1 VKIWKLWLLCIF
13 SVLLLFP
20 IAGLA
25 QASLQRLHSHV
36 RSAVSSG
43 TAILISPLPPSQ
55 QMDLALVLPLRNQA
69 ELTSLLGR
77 LYDPSSPDYRHFL
90 SVAQFTSEF
99 GPMAADYQAVVDF
112 ARANGFAV
120 TASPANRLIVPI
132 RGTAAQIESAFHVGM
147 NVYRHPTEDRTF
159 YSPDREPSLDLNI
172 QVAHIS
178 GLNNFSIPRPMI
190 IRPQAELPM
199 ADVTGSG
206 PGGAYLASDMRAAY
220 YGGTT
225 LTGVGQSV
233 GLLEFDG
240 YNLSDVNLTF
250 SSAGQSYGVPVNNV
264 LLDGATGGQSQP
276 DAEPVLDIVEAIGMA
291 PELNQVRVYIGAGQD
306 DANILNSMASENI
319 AKQLSCSWGW
329 LPEDPSTDDVFFQEF
344 AAQGQSFFT
353 SSGDDGAFDAA
364 ISPYFYP
371 QEDAYVTAVGGTH
384 LTTNG
389 AGGPWASES
398 AWNSADSTTGAQSA
412 GSGGGISPD
421 GISIPSWQAGVASSS
436 NAGSTTLRNV
446 PDVAMEGD
454 FDNYVCVGGGCS
466 ENFAGTSFAAP
477 RWAGFMALVNQQA
490 VEAGNAP
497 QGGIGFLNPAIYLIG
512 EGSSYGKNFHDITQ
526 GNNDTENQP
535 VWFNAVTGYDLVTG
549 WGSANGQDL
558 IDTLAGPQA
567 PGFWIVS
574 SLSTVPLPLGASAT
588 TTITVAD
595 AGGFDGSVHLAV
607 TSALP
612 SGVTASWGTNP
623 TSGTSVLTLTAS
635 SSATGGTTNLTIT
648 GTSGSLTA
656 TTNISVVVHAPDF
669 VLSASPYNVGITP
682 GNSGTAT
689 ITVTPQ
695 YGFSGNVSLA
705 VSGLP
710 SGVTASW
717 GTNPTSGTSV
727 LTLAASSSAA
737 GGTTSLTVTGTSGAL
752 KATTMIALTINA
764 PTFTLYVPGSLS
776 LGQGASSGTT
786 VEVNPLNGFTGN
798 VILSASGLPS
808 GVTASFSPSSI
819 TGYQESALT
828 LTASAT
834 AAVGQYTITIAGT
847 SGALTETSTFALT
860 IGAPSFTLSSNT
872 LNIGQGTSGST
883 SVSVNPLFGFVGGV
897 NLAVS
902 GLPSGVTASFSPN
915 PTVGNSLLTLVVS
928 SSANIGTTTLTIT
941 GTSGKLTA
949 TTTLSLVVAV
959 PTFTLSAGS
968 MSLGQGSSATTYIYI
983 NPLNGFAGGVS
994 LSASG
999 LPSGVTASFSPNPTT
1014 GYSTLILTASS
1025 SATVGQYNVTITG
1038 KSGAVTAATTFALAI
1053 GAPSFT
1059 LSAGNLS
1066 LGQGTSNTSYISV
1079 TPQNGFAGSVTL
1091 SASGLPSGVTAS
1103 FSPNPTTESNLLTL
1117 TASSSAT
1124 VGQYNVTITG
1134 KSGALTET
1142 TTFALAIAAPSFTIS
1157 AASLSLGQGIS
1168 STNYVN
1174 VNPLNGFTGSVT
1186 LSASGLPGGVTA
1198 FFSPN
1203 PTTTGYNN
1211 TLTLTASSSAAAGQY
1226 NVTIT
1231 GKSGA
1236 LTETTTFALTIGT
1249 PSFTLS
1255 AGSVSLGQGT
1265 FGTSYVNVNSLN
1277 GFTGS
1282 VTLSASGLPSGV
1294 TASFSPNP
1302 TTGYNNTLTLTAS
1315 NSAAVGQYNVSIT
1328 GTAGNQT
1335 ASTTLVLTV
1344 SAPTFTLSANGLNI
1358 GQGASGTNY
1367 VNVNLLNGFTGS
1379 VTLSASGLPSGVTA
1393 SFSPNPTTGYNNTLT
1408 LTASGS
1414 AAVGQYNVIVTGKSG
1429 NQTVTTTFPLG
1440 IFAPNFT
1447 LSGGSLSLGQGTSGT
1462 TYVNVTPLNGFSGS
1476 VTLSASGLPS
1486 GVTASFSPNPTT
1498 GSSTVA
1504 LTASSSAS
1512 LGQYNVTITGT
1523 SGNQTATTTVLL
1535 TVSVPTFTLSAGSL
1549 NIGQGTSGTSYIS
1562 VYPQNG
1568 FIGNVTLSASGLPT
1582 GVTASF
1588 SPNPTTGSSTVAL
1601 TASSSAS
1608 LGQYNVTITG
1618 KSGNQTVTTILPLAV
1633 FVPNFTLSASSASI
1647 GQGSSGTTYVNV
1659 SALNGFTGSVT
1670 LSASGLPSGVT
1681 ASFSPNP
1688 TTGYS
1693 NMLTLTANSSATLGQ
1708 YNVTITGKSGNQTT
1722 STTLALTVSAPAFA
1736 LSAGSLDIGQ
1746 GASGTTYINVNPLNG
1761 FTGNVTLSASGLPNG
1776 VTVSFSPNPT
1786 NGSSTV
1792 TLTASS
1798 SASLGQ
1804 YNVTI
1809 AGKSGNQT
1817 ATTVLTLGVYVP
1829 TFTLS
1834 NYSYGLNIGQGSSG
1848 TTYIYMSPSYGFTG
1862 SVTLSASG
1870 LPSGVTASFSPNPT
1884 TGYSNMLTLT
1894 ANSSA
1899 ALGQYNVTITGTSG
1913 NQTATTV
1920 VTFGIYVPT
1929 FTISSNNLNIGQG
1942 SSGTTYIYVN
1952 PLNGFAG
1959 SVTLSASGL
1968 PGGVTASFAP
1978 NPISTGGST
1987 LTLTASSSAALG
1999 QYNVTITGKS
2009 GNQTTTSVL
2018 SLGIYVPTFTL
2029 SNYSYGLNIGQG
2041 SSGTAYINMNPSY
2054 GFAGSVTLSASGLPS
2069 GVTASFSPN
2078 PTTGTSMVTFAAS
2091 SSAILGQYNV
2101 TITGTS
2107 GNQTATTPVTLG
2119 VYVPTFTVSAGSL
2132 NIGQGTSS
2140 TTYVSVNPLNG
2151 FTGNVTLSAS
2161 GLPSGVTASFSPNPS
2176 TGNSMVTLIASSS
2189 ASLGQYNVAIT
2200 GISGSQSATT
2210 VLTLGVYVPTFTLTN
2225 YLYGLSIGQGASGTA
2240 DISVNPS
2247 YGFNG
2252 NVTMSA
2258 SGLPSGVTASFSPN
2272 PATVFGTTLTLTA
2285 SSSAPVGQYTVTI
2298 TGTYGNQTAITT
2310 FAVTIGVPTFT
2321 LTNYI
2326 SGLSIGQ
2333 GTSNTTYIYMSP
2345 SYGFTGSVTLS
2356 ASGLPSGVTASFSPN
2371 PTTAYGNALT
2381 LTAAGYATPG
2391 QSTVTVTGTAGNQT
2405 ASTTFPL
2412 TVTAST
2418 TSGLQFIPITP
2429 CRIAD
2434 TRNANGAFGGPEL
2447 AAAATRI
2454 FDVPQSACGIPST
2467 AVAYSLN
2474 VTVVPIASLGYLS
2487 IWPAGEAQPVVSTLN
2502 SGDGRVKANAT
2513 ITPAGTNGGVSV
2525 YASDATQFVLDIDGY
2540 FVQAGTST
2548 SDLEF
2553 FPLTPCRIADTRN
2566 ATGSLGGPSL
2576 TGNTARSFPV
2586 QSTSCGIPS
2595 SAQAYSLNV
2604 TAVPHSS
2611 LGFLSLWPSGEA
2623 QPVVSTLNALTGAV
2637 TANAAIVPAGTGGDI
2652 SVLVSDASDVILDV
2666 NGYFAP
2672 PAAGGL
2678 SLYTVAPCR
2687 AIDTRGSSMAFDGT
2701 LTVPIHGSAC
2711 APPATAQ
2718 AYVLN
2723 ATALPVTSLSYLTL
2737 SVAGG
2742 AQPDVSTLN
2751 ATDGAVT
2758 SNMAIVPT
2766 TNGSVDA
2773 FSTDSTQLIL
2783 DLSSYFAP

>member
-13 SVLLLFP
+13 PVLLLFP
-20 IAGLA
+20 IAGIA

-36 RSAVSSG
+36 RPAVSSG
-43 TAILISPLPPSQ
+43 AAALVSPLPPSQ
-55 QMDLALVLPLRNQA
+55 QLDLTLVLPLRNQA
-69 ELTSLLGR
+69 ELSSLLAR

-90 SVAQFTSEF
+90 NVAQFTSEF
-99 GPMAADYQAVVDF
+99 GPTVEDYQAVVDF

-120 TASPANRLIVPI
+120 TASPVNRLIVPI
-132 RGTAAQIESAFHVGM
+132 RGTAAKIETAFHVEM
-147 NVYRHPTEDRTF
+147 NLYRHPTEDRTF
-159 YSPDREPSLDLNI
+159 YSPDREPSIDLSI
-172 QVAHIS
+172 PVAHIS
-178 GLNNFSIPRPMI
+178 GLNNFSIPRPMV

-199 ADVTGSG
+199 ADISGSG
-206 PGGAYLASDMRAAY
+206 PGGSYLASDMRAAY

-225 LTGVGQSV
+225 LAGAGQSV
-233 GLLEFDG
+233 GLFEFDG
-240 YNLSDVNLTF
+240 YDLSDVNLTF
-250 SSAGQSYGVPVNNV
+250 SSAGQSYSVPVNNV

-291 PELNQVRVYIGAGQD
+291 PELSQVRVYIGTGQD

-364 ISPYFYP
+364 ISPFFYP

-384 LTTNG
+384 LATNG
-389 AGGPWASES
+389 AGGSWASES
-398 AWNSADSTTGAQSA
+398 AWNSAGSTTGAQSA

-421 GISIPSWQAGVASSS
+421 GISIPSWQAGVANSS

-454 FDNYVCVGGGCS
+454 FDNYVCVGGGCF

-512 EGSSYGKNFHDITQ
+512 EGSSYGKDFHDITQ

-635 SSATGGTTNLTIT
+635 SSAAPGTTTVTIT

-656 TTNISVVVHAPDF
+656 TANISVAVHGPDF
-669 VLSASPYNVGITP
+669 VLSALPRNLGIIP
-682 GNSGTAT
+682 GNSGTST

-705 VSGLP
+705 ASGLP

-727 LTLAASSSAA
+727 LTLAASSSAP
-737 GGTTSLTVTGTSGAL
+737 GGTSNLTITGTSGTL
-752 KATTMIALTINA
+752 KAITTIALTINA
-764 PTFTLYVPGSLS
+764 PTFTLYSPGSVS
-776 LGQGASSGTT
+776 LGQGATSGTS
-786 VEVNPLNGFTGN
+786 VGVDPLNGFTGN
-798 VILSASGLPS
+798 VSLSASGLPS
-808 GVTASFSPSSI
+808 GVTASFSPNSI
-819 TGYQESALT
+819 TGYQDSTVT
-828 LTASAT
+828 LTASAS
-834 AAVGQYTITIAGT
+834 AAVGQYTITITGI
-847 SGALTETSTFALT
+847 SGALTETTTFALT
-860 IGAPSFTLSSNT
+860 IGAPSFTLSSNA
-872 LNIGQGTSGST
+872 LSIGQGASGST
-883 SVSVNPLFGFVGGV
+883 SVSVNPLFGFAGGV

-902 GLPSGVTASFSPN
+902 GLPSGVTASFSPT
-915 PTVGNSLLTLVVS
+915 PTVGNSVLTLVAS
-928 SSANIGTTTLTIT
+928 SSASIGTSTLTIT

-949 TTTLSLVVAV
+949 TTTLSLAVAV
-959 PTFTLSAGS
+959 PTFTISADS
-968 MSLGQGSSATTYIYI
+968 VSLGQGSSSTNYITV
-983 NPLNGFAGGVS
+983 NPLNGF
-994 LSASG
+994 
-999 LPSGVTASFSPNPTT
+999 T
-1014 GYSTLILTASS
+1014 
-1025 SATVGQYNVTITG
+1025 
-1038 KSGAVTAATTFALAI
+1038 
-1053 GAPSFT
+1053 
-1059 LSAGNLS
+1059 
-1066 LGQGTSNTSYISV
+1066 
-1079 TPQNGFAGSVTL
+1079 GSVTL

-1103 FSPNPTTESNLLTL
+1103 FSPSPTTG
-1117 TASSSAT
+1117 AS
-1124 VGQYNVTITG
+1124 
-1134 KSGALTET
+1134 
-1142 TTFALAIAAPSFTIS
+1142 
-1157 AASLSLGQGIS
+1157 
-1168 STNYVN
+1168 
-1174 VNPLNGFTGSVT
+1174 
-1186 LSASGLPGGVTA
+1186 
-1198 FFSPN
+1198 
-1203 PTTTGYNN
+1203 

-1236 LTETTTFALTIGT
+1236 LTATTTFALTIAAPTFTLSAGDLSLGQGT
-1249 PSFTLS
+1249 SGTTYFGVTPVNGFTGSVTLSASGLPSGVTASFSPNPTTAGYNNTLTLTASSSAAVGQYNGTITGKSGALTVTTTFALTIAAPSFTLS
-1255 AGSVSLGQGT
+1255 AGSLSLGQGT
-1265 FGTSYVNVNSLN
+1265 SGTTYFNVNPLN

-1315 NSAAVGQYNVSIT
+1315 SSAAVGQYNVTITGKSGALTETTTFALTIGAPSFTLSANNLSLGQGTSGTTYVSVNSLNGFTGSVTLSASGLPNGVTASFSPNPATGYNNALTLTASSSAAAGLYNVTIT
-1328 GTAGNQT
+1328 GTSGSQT
-1335 ASTTLVLTV
+1335 ASTTLMLTV
-1344 SAPTFTLSANGLNI
+1344 SVPTFTLSTNNINI
-1358 GQGASGTNY
+1358 GQGATGTTY
-1367 VNVNLLNGFTGS
+1367 ISVNPLNGFTGS

-1408 LTASGS
+1408 LTASS
-1414 AAVGQYNVIVTGKSG
+1414 SVAV
-1429 NQTVTTTFPLG
+1429 
-1440 IFAPNFT
+1440 
-1447 LSGGSLSLGQGTSGT
+1447 
-1462 TYVNVTPLNGFSGS
+1462 
-1476 VTLSASGLPS
+1476 
-1486 GVTASFSPNPTT
+1486 
-1498 GSSTVA
+1498 
-1504 LTASSSAS
+1504 
-1512 LGQYNVTITGT
+1512 
-1523 SGNQTATTTVLL
+1523 
-1535 TVSVPTFTLSAGSL
+1535 
-1549 NIGQGTSGTSYIS
+1549 
-1562 VYPQNG
+1562 
-1568 FIGNVTLSASGLPT
+1568 
-1582 GVTASF
+1582 
-1588 SPNPTTGSSTVAL
+1588 
-1601 TASSSAS
+1601 
-1608 LGQYNVTITG
+1608 GQYNVTITG
-1618 KSGNQTVTTILPLAV
+1618 KSGNQTVTTALSLGVLA
-1633 FVPNFTLSASSASI
+1633 PNFTLSANSLSI
-1647 GQGSSGTTYVNV
+1647 GQGTSGTTYVNV
-1659 SALNGFTGSVT
+1659 SPQNGFAGSVTLSASGLPSGVTAAFSPNPTTGASTLTLTASNSASLGQYNVTVAGAAGNQTASTTLILTVSAPSFTLSGYDLNIGQGTSGTTSINVTPLNGFTGSVT

-1688 TTGYS
+1688 TNGSSTV
-1693 NMLTLTANSSATLGQ
+1693 TFTASSSATLGQ
-1708 YNVTITGKSGNQTT
+1708 YNVTIAGKSGAVTVT
-1722 STTLALTVSAPAFA
+1722 TTLALTTSAPSFT
-1736 LSAGSLDIGQ
+1736 LSANSLNIGQ
-1746 GASGTTYINVNPLNG
+1746 GTSSTTYVSVNPLNG
-1761 FTGNVTLSASGLPNG
+1761 FTGNVTLSASGLPSG
-1776 VTVSFSPNPT
+1776 VTASFSPNPT

-1804 YNVTI
+1804 YNAIIT
-1809 AGKSGNQT
+1809 GKSGNQT
-1817 ATTVLTLGVYVP
+1817 ATAVLTLGVYGP
-1829 TFTLS
+1829 AFTLG

-1848 TTYIYMSPSYGFTG
+1848 TAYISVNPSYGFTGSVTLSASGLPSGVTASFSPNPATANGTTLTLTASSSASLGQYNVTITGTSGSQTATTTFAVTIGVPTFTLSANDLNIGQGTSGTTYISVTPLNGFTGSATLSASGLPSGVTASFSPNPATGYNNTLTLTASSSAVAGLYNVTITGKSGAVTVTTTLALTIAAPSFTLSSYSGLNIGQGTSGTAYIYMTPLNGFTGSVTLSASGLPSGVTASFSPISNGSSTVTFAASSSATLGQYNAIITGKSGNQTTSTVLSLGVYVPTFTLTNYSYGLNIGQGTSGTASISMNPSYGFTG

-1884 TGYSNMLTLT
+1884 NGN
-1894 ANSSA
+1894 
-1899 ALGQYNVTITGTSG
+1899 GT
-1913 NQTATTV
+1913 
-1920 VTFGIYVPT
+1920 VTF
-1929 FTISSNNLNIGQG
+1929 
-1942 SSGTTYIYVN
+1942 
-1952 PLNGFAG
+1952 
-1959 SVTLSASGL
+1959 
-1968 PGGVTASFAP
+1968 
-1978 NPISTGGST
+1978 
-1987 LTLTASSSAALG
+1987 TASSSA
-1999 QYNVTITGKS
+1999 S
-2009 GNQTTTSVL
+2009 
-2018 SLGIYVPTFTL
+2018 
-2029 SNYSYGLNIGQG
+2029 
-2041 SSGTAYINMNPSY
+2041 
-2054 GFAGSVTLSASGLPS
+2054 
-2069 GVTASFSPN
+2069 
-2078 PTTGTSMVTFAAS
+2078 
-2091 SSAILGQYNV
+2091 LGQYNV

-2107 GNQTATTPVTLG
+2107 GNQTATTPITLG

-2176 TGNSMVTLIASSS
+2176 AGNSMVTFTATNS
-2189 ASLGQYNVAIT
+2189 ASLGQYSATIT
-2200 GISGSQSATT
+2200 GTAGNQTVTT
-2210 VLTLGVYVPTFTLTN
+2210 PITLGVYVPTFTLTN
-2225 YLYGLSIGQGASGTA
+2225 YSYGLSIGQGTSGTT

-2252 NVTMSA
+2252 NVTLSA

-2272 PATVFGTTLTLTA
+2272 PATVFGATLTLTA
-2285 SSSAPVGQYTVTI
+2285 SSSAPVGQYNLTI
-2298 TGTYGNQTAITT
+2298 TGTSGNQTSSTT
-2310 FAVTIGVPTFT
+2310 FALTIGVPTFT
-2321 LTNYI
+2321 LTNYL

-2333 GTSNTTYIYMSP
+2333 GATNTTYIYMSP
-2345 SYGFTGSVTLS
+2345 SYGFTGSVSLS

-2371 PTTAYGNALT
+2371 PTTGYFNTMT
-2381 LTAAGYATPG
+2381 LTAAGYAAPG
-2391 QSTVTVTGTAGNQT
+2391 QSTVTVTGVSGNQT
-2405 ASTTFPL
+2405 ASTTFAL
-2412 TVTAST
+2412 TVTGST
-2418 TSGLQFIPITP
+2418 GGLQFIPIAP

-2434 TRNANGAFGGPEL
+2434 TRNATGAFGGPEL
-2447 AAAATRI
+2447 ATAATRT
-2454 FDVPQSACGIPST
+2454 FDVPQSACGIPTT

-2525 YASDATQFVLDIDGY
+2525 YASDATQFILDIDGY
-2540 FVQAGTST
+2540 FVPAGTST
-2548 SDLEF
+2548 SGLEF

-2566 ATGSLGGPSL
+2566 ATAPLGGPSL
-2576 TGNTARSFPV
+2576 AANTARSFPV
-2586 QSTSCGIPS
+2586 QSSSCGIPS
-2595 SAQAYSLNV
+2595 NAEAYSLNV
-2604 TAVPHSS
+2604 TAVPHES
-2611 LGFLSLWPSGEA
+2611 LGYLSLWPSSEA
-2623 QPVVSTLNALTGAV
+2623 QPVVSTLNASTGAV

-2678 SLYTVAPCR
+2678 SLYTVTPCR
-2687 AIDTRGSSMAFDGT
+2687 ALDTRNTSAFDGT
-2701 LTVPIHGSAC
+2701 LTVPIHTSAC

-2737 SVAGG
+2737 WAAGG

-2751 ATDGAVT
+2751 ASDGAIT

-2773 FSTDSTQLIL
+2773 FSTDSTQLLL

>member
-1 VKIWKLWLLCIF
+1 VKIWKLLLLCIF
-13 SVLLLFP
+13 LVLLLFP
-20 IAGLA
+20 IAGIA
-25 QASLQRLHSHV
+25 QAPQQRLHSHV

-43 TAILISPLPPSQ
+43 TAALINPLPPSQ
-55 QMDLALVLPLRNQA
+55 QMDLTLVLPLRNQA

-99 GPMAADYQAVVDF
+99 GPTAADYQAVVDF
-112 ARANGFAV
+112 VRAIGFAV

-132 RGTAAQIESAFHVGM
+132 RGTAAQIENAFHVEM

-159 YSPDREPSLDLNI
+159 YSPDREPSLNLSVP
-172 QVAHIS
+172 VAHIS
-178 GLNNFSIPRPMI
+178 GLNNFSIPRPMV

-206 PGGAYLASDMRAAY
+206 PGGSYLASDMRAAY

-225 LTGVGQSV
+225 LTGTGQAV

-240 YNLSDVNLTF
+240 YDLSDVNLTF
-250 SSAGQSYGVPVNNV
+250 SNAGQSYSVPVNNV
-264 LLDGATGGQSQP
+264 LLDGATGTQSQP

-291 PELNQVRVYIGAGQD
+291 PELSQVRVYIGAGQD

-319 AKQLSCSWGW
+319 AKQIGCSWSW

-344 AAQGQSFFT
+344 AAQGQSFFAA
-353 SSGDDGAFDAA
+353 SGDDGAFDAA
-364 ISPYFYP
+364 ISPFFYP

-389 AGGPWASES
+389 AGGTWASES
-398 AWNSADSTTGAQSA
+398 AWNSSGG
-412 GSGGGISPD
+412 GSGGGISLD
-421 GISIPSWQAGVASSS
+421 GISIPSWQAGVASLS
-436 NAGSTTLRNV
+436 NAGSPTLRNV

-454 FDNYVCVGGGCS
+454 FDNYVCVGGGCF

-497 QGGIGFLNPAIYLIG
+497 LGGIGFLNPAIYPIG
-512 EGSSYGKNFHDITQ
+512 EDSSYGNDFHDITQ
-526 GNNDTENQP
+526 GNNDTGNQP
-535 VWFNAVTGYDLVTG
+535 VWFSAVTGYDLVTG

-558 IDTLAGPQA
+558 IDTLAGPQV

-574 SLSTVPLPLGASAT
+574 SLSTVPLPLGASAA

-635 SSATGGTTNLTIT
+635 SSAAGGTTNLTIT

-656 TTNISVVVHAPDF
+656 TTNISVAVHAPDF
-669 VLSASPYNVGITP
+669 VLSAFPYNVGITP
-682 GNSGTAT
+682 GNSGNAT
-689 ITVTPQ
+689 LTVTPQ

-727 LTLAASSSAA
+727 LTITASSSAT
-737 GGTTSLTVTGTSGAL
+737 GGTSILTITGTSGAL
-752 KATTMIALTINA
+752 KATTTIALTINA
-764 PTFTLYVPGSLS
+764 PTFTLYSPGSVS
-776 LGQGASSGTT
+776 LGLGATGATT
-786 VEVNPLNGFTGN
+786 VGVSPLNGFTGN
-798 VILSASGLPS
+798 VSLSVSGLPS
-808 GVTASFSPSSI
+808 GVTASFSPNSI
-819 TGYQESALT
+819 TGYQDSTVT
-828 LTASAT
+828 LTASAS
-834 AAVGQYTITIAGT
+834 AAVGQYTVTITGT
-847 SGALTETSTFALT
+847 SGALTETTTFALT
-860 IGAPSFTLSSNT
+860 IGAPSFTLSSNA
-872 LNIGQGTSGST
+872 LSIGQGTSGST
-883 SVSVNPLFGFVGGV
+883 SVSVNPFFGFAGSV

-902 GLPSGVTASFSPN
+902 SLPSGVTASFSPN
-915 PTVGNSLLTLVVS
+915 PTVGNSLLTLVAS
-928 SSANIGTTTLTIT
+928 SSASIGTSTLTIT

-949 TTTLSLVVAV
+949 TTTLSLAVAV
-959 PTFTLSAGS
+959 PTFAISADSVSLGQGSSSTNYISVNPLNGFTGSVTLSSSGLPSGVTASFLPNPTTGTSMLTLTASSSAAVGQYNVTITGKSGALTVTTTFALTIAAPTFTLSAGDL
-968 MSLGQGSSATTYIYI
+968 SLGQGTSGTTYFSVT
-983 NPLNGFAGGVS
+983 PLNGFTGSVT
-994 LSASG
+994 LLASG

-1014 GYSTLILTASS
+1014 A
-1025 SATVGQYNVTITG
+1025 
-1038 KSGAVTAATTFALAI
+1038 
-1053 GAPSFT
+1053 
-1059 LSAGNLS
+1059 
-1066 LGQGTSNTSYISV
+1066 
-1079 TPQNGFAGSVTL
+1079 
-1091 SASGLPSGVTAS
+1091 
-1103 FSPNPTTESNLLTL
+1103 
-1117 TASSSAT
+1117 
-1124 VGQYNVTITG
+1124 
-1134 KSGALTET
+1134 
-1142 TTFALAIAAPSFTIS
+1142 
-1157 AASLSLGQGIS
+1157 
-1168 STNYVN
+1168 
-1174 VNPLNGFTGSVT
+1174 
-1186 LSASGLPGGVTA
+1186 
-1198 FFSPN
+1198 
-1203 PTTTGYNN
+1203 GYNN
-1211 TLTLTASSSAAAGQY
+1211 TLTLTASSSAAVGQH

-1236 LTETTTFALTIGT
+1236 VTVTTTFALTIAA

-1255 AGSVSLGQGT
+1255 AGSQSLGQGT
-1265 FGTSYVNVNSLN
+1265 SGTNYVSVNSLN

-1315 NSAAVGQYNVSIT
+1315 SSAAVGQYNVTITGKSGALTETTTFALTIGAPSFTLSVGNLSLGQGTSSTNYVSVNSLNGFTGSVTLSASGLPNGVTASFSPNPATGYNNALTLTASSSAAAGQYNVTIT
-1328 GTAGNQT
+1328 GTSGSQT
-1335 ASTTLVLTV
+1335 ASTTLMLTV
-1344 SAPTFTLSANGLNI
+1344 SVPTFTLSTNNINI
-1358 GQGASGTNY
+1358 GQGATGTAY
-1367 VNVNLLNGFTGS
+1367 ISVNPLNGFTGS

-1408 LTASGS
+1408 LTASSS
-1414 AAVGQYNVIVTGKSG
+1414 AAVGQYNVTITGKSG
-1429 NQTVTTTFPLG
+1429 NQTVTT
-1440 IFAPNFT
+1440 A
-1447 LSGGSLSLGQGTSGT
+1447 LSLGVFVPSFTISAGNMSIGQGTSGT
-1462 TYVNVTPLNGFSGS
+1462 TYLSVYPQNGFAGS
-1476 VTLSASGLPS
+1476 VALSASGLPS

-1498 GSSTVA
+1498 GASTLT
-1504 LTASSSAS
+1504 LTASNSAS
-1512 LGQYNVTITGT
+1512 LGQYIVTIAGAA
-1523 SGNQTATTTVLL
+1523 GNQTASTTLIL
-1535 TVSVPTFTLSAGSL
+1535 TVSAPSFTLSGYDL
-1549 NIGQGTSGTSYIS
+1549 NIGQGTSGTTSIS
-1562 VYPQNG
+1562 VTP
-1568 FIGNVTLSASGLPT
+1568 
-1582 GVTASF
+1582 
-1588 SPNPTTGSSTVAL
+1588 
-1601 TASSSAS
+1601 
-1608 LGQYNVTITG
+1608 
-1618 KSGNQTVTTILPLAV
+1618 
-1633 FVPNFTLSASSASI
+1633 
-1647 GQGSSGTTYVNV
+1647 
-1659 SALNGFTGSVT
+1659 LNGFTGSVT

-1688 TTGYS
+1688 TNGSSTV
-1693 NMLTLTANSSATLGQ
+1693 TFTASSSAILGQ
-1708 YNVTITGKSGNQTT
+1708 YNVTITGRSGAVTVT
-1722 STTLALTVSAPAFA
+1722 TTLALTTSAPSFT
-1736 LSAGSLDIGQ
+1736 LSANSLNIGQ
-1746 GASGTTYINVNPLNG
+1746 GTSGTTYVSVSQQNG
-1761 FTGNVTLSASGLPNG
+1761 FTGNVTLSASGLPSG
-1776 VTVSFSPNPT
+1776 VTASFSPNPT

-1804 YNVTI
+1804 YNVIIT
-1809 AGKSGNQT
+1809 GKSGNQT
-1817 ATTVLTLGVYVP
+1817 ATAVLTLGVYGP
-1829 TFTLS
+1829 AFTLA
-1834 NYSYGLNIGQGSSG
+1834 NYTNGLSIGRGTSG

-1884 TGYSNMLTLT
+1884 TGYSNALTLT
-1894 ANSSA
+1894 ASSSA
-1899 ALGQYNVTITGTSG
+1899 SLGQYNVTITGTSG
-1913 NQTATTV
+1913 SQTATTTFA
-1920 VTFGIYVPT
+1920 VTIGVPT
-1929 FTISSNNLNIGQG
+1929 FTLSANDLNIGQG
-1942 SSGTTYIYVN
+1942 TSGTTYIYVN
-1952 PLNGFAG
+1952 PLNGFTG

-1968 PGGVTASFAP
+1968 PSGVTASFSP
-1978 NPISTGGST
+1978 NPATGYSNT
-1987 LTLTASSSAALG
+1987 LTLTASSSAAAGL
-1999 QYNVTITGKS
+1999 YNVTITGKY
-2009 GNQTTTSVL
+2009 GAVNVTTTLALTIAAPS
-2018 SLGIYVPTFTL
+2018 FTL
-2029 SNYSYGLNIGQG
+2029 STYSGLNIGQG
-2041 SSGTAYINMNPSY
+2041 SSGTAYIYMNPLNGFTGSVTLSASGLPSGVTASFSPISNGSSTVTLTASSSASLGQYNVIITGKSGNQTATTVLSLGVYVPTFTLTNYSYLLNIGRGTSGTAFISMNPSY
-2054 GFAGSVTLSASGLPS
+2054 GFTGSVTLSASGLPS

-2078 PTTGTSMVTFAAS
+2078 PTNGNSTVTFTAS
-2091 SSAILGQYNV
+2091 TSASLGQYNV

-2107 GNQTATTPVTLG
+2107 GNQTATTPITLG
-2119 VYVPTFTVSAGSL
+2119 VYVPTFTLSANSL
-2132 NIGQGTSS
+2132 NIGQGTSG

-2176 TGNSMVTLIASSS
+2176 TGNSMVTFTATNS
-2189 ASLGQYNVAIT
+2189 ASLGQYSATIT
-2200 GISGSQSATT
+2200 GTAGNQTVTT
-2210 VLTLGVYVPTFTLTN
+2210 PITLGVYVPTFTLID
-2225 YLYGLSIGQGASGTA
+2225 YSYVLSIGQGTSGTA
-2240 DISVNPS
+2240 YFSVNPS

-2252 NVTMSA
+2252 NVTLSA

-2285 SSSAPVGQYTVTI
+2285 SSSAPAGQYNLTI
-2298 TGTYGNQTAITT
+2298 TGTSGNQTATT
-2310 FAVTIGVPTFT
+2310 IFTVTIGVPTFT

-2371 PTTAYGNALT
+2371 PTTGYGNALT
-2381 LTAAGYATPG
+2381 LTASSYAAPG

-2434 TRNANGAFGGPEL
+2434 TRNATGAFGGPEL
-2447 AAAATRI
+2447 AAGATRT

-2502 SGDGRVKANAT
+2502 SSDGRVKANAT

-2548 SDLEF
+2548 SGLEF

-2576 TGNTARSFPV
+2576 TGNSARSFPV
-2586 QSTSCGIPS
+2586 QSISCGIPP

-2604 TAVPHSS
+2604 TAVPHNS
-2611 LGFLSLWPSGEA
+2611 LGFLSLWPTGEA

-2687 AIDTRGSSMAFDGT
+2687 ALDTRNGSAALEGT

-2711 APPATAQ
+2711 AAPATAQ

-2723 ATALPVTSLSYLTL
+2723 ATVLPVTSLSYLTL
-2737 SVAGG
+2737 SAAGG

-2766 TNGSVDA
+2766 TNGSVNA